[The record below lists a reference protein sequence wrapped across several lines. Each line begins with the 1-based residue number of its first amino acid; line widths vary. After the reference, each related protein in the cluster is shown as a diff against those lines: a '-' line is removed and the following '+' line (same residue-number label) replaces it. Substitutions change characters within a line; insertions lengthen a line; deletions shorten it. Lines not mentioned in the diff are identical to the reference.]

1 MLCYN
6 KAGQVL
12 RSVYKVIIYTLGFLK
27 SQKATKGVWWMP
39 WGKEPMKDAISSDI
53 PR

>member
-6 KAGQVL
+6 KPD
-12 RSVYKVIIYTLGFLK
+12 RSYDLSIRLSYTLGFLK

-39 WGKEPMKDAISSDI
+39 WGKEPMKDATSSDI